1 MRSFL
6 VILSVFIFAI
16 LVFLITWVTRAASEE
31 DWSVE
36 IVPTVITAERNI
48 IKADGND
55 PYFYVIITNRTDRDL
70 KVWREWN
77 SWGHDSLTFTVWPK
91 EGPAFT
97 LVKPPAAWLWNG
109 PDSTI
114 VPAGKSFVL
123 QATIEQSE
131 TKHFEGFP
139 EGYRGGGATIQAHFT
154 IKEDEESK
162 KRGVWTGRVS
172 SAPMEV
178 NIWGLD

>member
-1 MRSFL
+1 MKRLLATLSFL
-6 VILSVFIFAI
+6 LIAAI
-16 LVFLITWVTRAASEE
+16 TRASAA

-36 IVPTVITAERNI
+36 IVPSSITTEEKI

-55 PYFYVIITNRTDRDL
+55 PHFYVIITNQTDRPL

-77 SWGHDSLTFTVWPK
+77 SWGHDSLTFTVQPK
-91 EGPAFT
+91 EGATFT
-97 LVKPPAAWLWNG
+97 LAKPPAAWLWNG

-123 QATIEQSE
+123 QATIEPSQS
-131 TKHFEGFP
+131 KHFEGFP
-139 EGYRGGGATIQAHFT
+139 EGYRGGRATIQAHFA
-154 IKEDEESK
+154 IKEDEETK

-172 SAPMEV
+172 SEPMEV
-178 NIWGLD
+178 YISGLN